1 MNRLKKFVLFLLAF
15 SFVFSFVGCS
25 DSNSGPDP
33 KDVITEEDGLD
44 YLWPEDRYM
53 PTFVNEPAEHI
64 DFIDLTEFSDEV
76 ILLMTSLKA
85 IVNAEQ
91 PRIYSRDR
99 VEDYFDWLPYI
110 GYSEDKVTVYAD
122 PYELFDKYVKEE
134 EIKNIVISDS
144 AVVESINAASTLAGI
159 TDSLVVTTDLY
170 QKLLSLGYKFNVL
183 QDFTGMF
190 KTGQD
195 VNRYIFEHWF
205 SQGYVNKRILFG
217 TDPGIPGCLREYAMA
232 LGCACVYFDI
242 NNEEDK
248 ALLEEYADLMP
259 KGYSQ
264 YAGWFPAG
272 NEEAMVTFLSEHG
285 IVMTSAD
292 FFTNIPFLSG
302 QKVEKIQRKRSSEM
316 TLENKI
322 YVMYGVTDGDN
333 MGSYMQQ
340 AFPQMLFSDIE
351 RDFPISWTIS
361 PNAAFL
367 MPRVLQAI
375 YDEADAELDDFLSG
389 PTGAAYTFP
398 GIQDKSWRDHYI
410 RVTDEYMEAADL
422 NVLNTWNEAGP
433 LWANPMT
440 EDLKKAYVENL
451 KHVTGI
457 LDQCYSQPYETIEH
471 ITFARAD
478 EPYAPSDDADE
489 WFTNMMEDAYLSYMM
504 DEGKSPIFLSIM
516 GNAWGGENTILDM
529 KTATE
534 TISEKYPD
542 IFEFVTITQ
551 YLDLIRQHN
560 EKIA

>member
-1 MNRLKKFVLFLLAF
+1 MKKVIPFLLAF
-15 SFVFSFVGCS
+15 VLALSFVGCS
-25 DSNSGPDP
+25 GGTAGPDP
-33 KDVITEEDGLD
+33 EDIITEEDGLD
-44 YLWPEDRYM
+44 YVWPENRYM
-53 PTFVNEPAEHI
+53 PSFVNEPAEHI
-64 DFIDLTEFSDEV
+64 DFIDLTEFSDEI
-76 ILLMTSLKA
+76 ILLITSLKA
-85 IVNAEQ
+85 IVNSEQ

-110 GYSEDKVTVYAD
+110 GYTEDKITVYTD

-134 EIKNIVISDS
+134 NIEDIVISDS

-170 QKLLSLGYKFNVL
+170 QKLQSMGYEFNVL

-190 KTGQD
+190 ESGQD
-195 VNRYIFEHWF
+195 VNRYVFEHWF

-242 NNEEDK
+242 TKEEDK
-248 ALLEEYADLMP
+248 ALLEEFAALMP
-259 KGYSQ
+259 AGFSQ
-264 YAGWFPAG
+264 YAGWFPEG
-272 NEEAMVTFLSEHG
+272 NEEQMVTFLSEHG

-292 FFTNIPFLSG
+292 FFTNIPFLSA
-302 QKVEKIQRKRSSEM
+302 QKVEKIQRKRSSAM

-361 PNAAFL
+361 PNAAIL
-367 MPRVLQAI
+367 MPRILQAI
-375 YDEADAELDDFLSG
+375 YDNADAELDDFLSG

-398 GIQDKSWRDHYI
+398 GIQDESWRDRYMQI
-410 RVTDEYMEAADL
+410 TDEYMEAADL
-422 NVLNTWNEAGP
+422 NILNTWNEAGP

-440 EDLKKAYVENL
+440 AELKDAYVENME
-451 KHVTGI
+451 HVTGI
-457 LDQCYSQPYETIEH
+457 FDQCYSQPYETIGH

-478 EPYAPSDDADE
+478 EPYATSDGADE
-489 WFTNMMEDAYLSYMM
+489 WFTNMMEDAYLSYEMN
-504 DEGKSPIFLSIM
+504 EGAVPIFLSIM

-529 KTATE
+529 KTAKE
-534 TISEKYPD
+534 TIAAKYPET
-542 IFEFVTITQ
+542 FEFVTITQ
-551 YLDLIRQHN
+551 YMDLIRQYN
-560 EKIA
+560 AKNA